1 MATGAEHFIRQL
13 TIKMDEAAN
22 KWNSTKDPGFR
33 DQWYKLLRQV
43 PPASVWKEAR
53 LSSRKKILGKA
64 RTSQSD

>member
-22 KWNSTKDPGFR
+22 KWNSTKDPSFR

-43 PPASVWKEAR
+43 PPASALVKAP
-53 LSSRKKILGKA
+53 SRKKI
-64 RTSQSD
+64 

>member
-22 KWNSTKDPGFR
+22 KWNATKDPGFR

-43 PPASVWKEAR
+43 PPASALVEERKP
-53 LSSRKKILGKA
+53 SRK
-64 RTSQSD
+64 RT

>member
-1 MATGAEHFIRQL
+1 MVTGAEHFIRQL

-43 PPASVWKEAR
+43 PPASALAEVRKP
-53 LSSRKKILGKA
+53 SRKKI
-64 RTSQSD
+64 

>member
-13 TIKMDEAAN
+13 TIKMDEAARQ
-22 KWNSTKDPGFR
+22 WNATKDPSFR

-53 LSSRKKILGKA
+53 LSSRKKTLGKA
-64 RTSQSD
+64 PSSQ